1 MWLTPRAK
9 RVSAQSVGQAQS
21 EGLAMS
27 MRGQASRPSQA
38 SQQDGSQIDLTPML
52 DVVFIMLIFFIVT
65 TVFVKEAGI
74 EVNKPEAS
82 EAFRPK
88 NANIFIA
95 VTEDG
100 DVWLDKR
107 QVDPDSIRANVERL
121 LTEQPTDYVIIQADV
136 KAKHGLV
143 VKIMDQ
149 VKDAGI
155 DKISVASRS

>member
-1 MWLTPRAK
+1 MGRKVREQEEEA
-9 RVSAQSVGQAQS
+9 A
-21 EGLAMS
+21 
-27 MRGQASRPSQA
+27 
-38 SQQDGSQIDLTPML
+38 IDMTPML
-52 DVVFIMLIFFIVT
+52 DIVFIMLIFFIVT

-74 EVNKPEAS
+74 EVNKPDAS
-82 EAFRPK
+82 RAILHK

-107 QVDPDSIRANVERL
+107 QVSADSVRANIERL

-143 VKIMDQ
+143 VEIMDA
-149 VKDAGI
+149 VKAAGV
-155 DKISVASRS
+155 DRVSVAARG

>member
-1 MWLTPRAK
+1 MARK
-9 RVSAQSVGQAQS
+9 VRVEEEDAA
-21 EGLAMS
+21 
-27 MRGQASRPSQA
+27 
-38 SQQDGSQIDLTPML
+38 IDMTPML
-52 DVVFIMLIFFIVT
+52 DIVFIMLIFFIVT

-82 EAFRPK
+82 EAFMPK

-107 QVDPDSIRANVERL
+107 QVAADSVRANVERL

-143 VKIMDQ
+143 VEIMDQ

-155 DKISVASRS
+155 DKISITTRG

>member
-1 MWLTPRAK
+1 MARK
-9 RVSAQSVGQAQS
+9 VRVEEEDAA
-21 EGLAMS
+21 
-27 MRGQASRPSQA
+27 
-38 SQQDGSQIDLTPML
+38 IDMTPML
-52 DVVFIMLIFFIVT
+52 DIVFIMLIFFIVT

-82 EAFRPK
+82 EAFMPK

-107 QVDPDSIRANVERL
+107 QVAADSVRANVERL

-143 VKIMDQ
+143 VEIMDQ

-155 DKISVASRS
+155 DKISIATRG

>member
-1 MWLTPRAK
+1 MARKVREEEEDA
-9 RVSAQSVGQAQS
+9 A
-21 EGLAMS
+21 
-27 MRGQASRPSQA
+27 
-38 SQQDGSQIDLTPML
+38 IDMTPML
-52 DVVFIMLIFFIVT
+52 DIVFIMLIFFIVT

-82 EAFRPK
+82 ESFMPK

-95 VTEDG
+95 ITEDG

-107 QVDPDSIRANVERL
+107 QVDADSVRANVERL
-121 LTEQPTDYVIIQADV
+121 LAEQPTDYVIIQADE

-143 VKIMDQ
+143 VEIMDQ

-155 DKISVASRS
+155 DKISIATRG

>member
-1 MWLTPRAK
+1 MARKVREEEEDA
-9 RVSAQSVGQAQS
+9 A
-21 EGLAMS
+21 
-27 MRGQASRPSQA
+27 
-38 SQQDGSQIDLTPML
+38 IDMTPML
-52 DVVFIMLIFFIVT
+52 DIVFIMLIFFIVT

-82 EAFRPK
+82 EAFMPK

-107 QVDPDSIRANVERL
+107 QVAADSVRANVERL

-143 VKIMDQ
+143 VEIMDQ

-155 DKISVASRS
+155 DKISIATRG